1 MRKFFGPAGSVT
13 RLVVESEL
21 LKANMLGDPIARTVD
36 VFIPAGYDGQSLPL
50 LVDLAGIT

>member
-21 LKANMLGDPIARTVD
+21 LKANMLGDPTARTVD
-36 VFIPAGYDGQSLPL
+36 VYIA
-50 LVDLAGIT
+50 A